1 MLFRALNSEIFT
13 VFAGG
18 NRRLYEAVLLDVYD
32 DFFRAEMLFPSQGEV
47 VESIYN
53 SLARNAEHWRE
64 DETEVVLDTLFVR
77 GSRRLRRRRSAAA
90 DAEASGEAMSRA
102 RHIYNRL
109 VQTGWL
115 DENRYGL
122 KVTVDMPAGA
132 LRLAEFLWSLTQGVS
147 EQVGGL
153 VVQVKNALDAARI
166 NARDSALGVNKAAKD
181 AASFGR
187 YLRSVLSSLRD
198 VDRQVMASE
207 SVEERLHFY
216 FHDFVEQVLLRD
228 YADIATTS
236 HPYRFRHHIFETI
249 QAIEDSAM
257 DMTALGSA
265 YFEARLGRDAEEAAA
280 VVHDDLLTIR
290 TVFDRIEDA
299 FRRIQQ
305 HRGRLETRL
314 RNTVRYAGRQ
324 SGGFLQRSERI
335 VRFLDRLLQR
345 PGLDPIV
352 PGPME
357 QQRELLSPFLLARPR
372 SARPPVVS
380 GVLDLQML
388 TPVQIYRRDLQ
399 REYLDR
405 LNVRP
410 AQVQRFLERRV
421 LPLSDHAASD
431 LHIADL
437 DDFLAFETLR
447 IAVAGAAGGQSAK
460 RLMAHLSTDFEFEPD
475 GDGAVNND
483 WIACRGFIVRRKTD
497 GVTVERAHAD

>member
-1 MLFRALNSEIFT
+1 MLFRALNADIFT
-13 VFAGG
+13 LFAGG

-32 DFFRAEMLFPSQGEV
+32 EFFRAEMLFPAQGEV
-47 VESIYN
+47 VSAIYS
-53 SLARNAEHWRE
+53 SLARNAQHWRD
-64 DETEVVLDTLFVR
+64 DEAEVLLDTLSVR
-77 GSRRLRRRRSAAA
+77 GSRRLRRRRSETA
-90 DAEASGEAMSRA
+90 DAEVSGEAMARA

-109 VQTGWL
+109 LQTGWL

-132 LRLAEFLWSLTQGVS
+132 LRLAEFLWSLTQGIS

-181 AASFGR
+181 AAAFGR
-187 YLRSVLSSLRD
+187 YLRSVLSALRD
-198 VDRQVMASE
+198 VDRQVMGSQ
-207 SVEERLHFY
+207 SVEERLKYY

-228 YADIATTS
+228 YADISTTS

-257 DMTALGSA
+257 DMDSLAEA
-265 YFEARLGRDAEEAAA
+265 YFEARLGQDIRDASA
-280 VVHDDLLTIR
+280 VVQDDLLTIR

-324 SGGFLQRSERI
+324 TGGFLQRSERVVI
-335 VRFLDRLLQR
+335 LLDRLLQTSVA
-345 PGLDPIV
+345 IEAT
-352 PGPME
+352 GPME
-357 QQRELLSPFLLARPR
+357 AQREFLSPFLLARPR
-372 SARPPVVS
+372 STRPAVVS
-380 GVLDLQML
+380 GVLDLQIL
-388 TPVQIYRRDLQ
+388 TPLQMYRRDLQ
-399 REYLDR
+399 RSYLDR

-421 LPLSDHAASD
+421 LPLTSQAASD
-431 LHIADL
+431 LHIGDL
-437 DDFLAFETLR
+437 DDFLAFEALR
-447 IAVAGAAGGQSAK
+447 VAVAGADGGQSAK
-460 RLMAHLSTDFEFEPD
+460 QLLTALSQDFEFEARE
-475 GDGAVNND
+475 GDLVDND

-497 GVTVERAHAD
+497 AITLERSHAD